1 MSLQGNLRTILLP
14 DVLQWLSQSRKSGVL
29 HLRDP
34 GGVSKRILFKDGDVV
49 STASSDPREYLGHF
63 LISRGYL
70 TEEQLNLAMD
80 TQIQTGIKLGK
91 ILVTVG
97 VIEEEELKV
106 MLKLKAEETV
116 YDLFLWE
123 EGEFHFEDRDVIDED
138 IPYVPMDVTSLVMEG
153 IRRKDEWGRIRT
165 VLPDRWIILGRLP
178 GKGGAAEG
186 LPTGSIAR
194 RALDLFDGQRSLEEV
209 ALELHATEFQVAE
222 AAFRLCE
229 KGLLAAIGKKVPP
242 EEQAYRQIRERLL
255 REASKALEESEFTKA
270 ANLYRYLARTDPQD
284 PEAREGLAMAE
295 RGASHA
301 YFRDVVP
308 LDTVLELAVPL
319 SELAKQDLS
328 PQEGFLAT
336 RANGVWDIAAILK
349 VSPIPEKEALRSL
362 QKLLERKV
370 LRPKPR

>member
-14 DVLQWLSQSRKSGVL
+14 DVLQWISQSRKTGIL

-34 GGVSKRILFKDGDVV
+34 GGVSKRILFKDGDVL

-70 TEEQLNLAMD
+70 SEEQLNLAMD

-97 VIEEEELKV
+97 VLEEGDLKV
-106 MLKLKAEETV
+106 MLKLKAEENV
-116 YDLFLWE
+116 YQLFLWE
-123 EGEFHFEDRDVIDED
+123 EGEFNFEDREAIDED

-153 IRRKDEWGRIRT
+153 IRRKDEWARIRA
-165 VLPDRWIILGRLP
+165 VLPNRWIILGRVP
-178 GKGGAAEG
+178 GKEAGAKDPPA
-186 LPTGSIAR
+186 GSVAR
-194 RALDLFDGQRSLEEV
+194 RALELFDGQRSLEEV

-229 KGLLAAIGKKVPP
+229 RGLLTATGQQIPP
-242 EEQAYRQIRERLL
+242 EEQSYRQIREQLL
-255 REASKALEESEFTKA
+255 REASKALEESQFTKA

-295 RGASHA
+295 RGASHV

-308 LDTVLELAVPL
+308 LNTVLELAVPL
-319 SELAKQDLS
+319 SELARHDLS

-336 RANGVWDIAAILK
+336 RANGAWDIATILK
-349 VSPIPEKEALRSL
+349 VSPMPEKEALRSL

-370 LRPKPR
+370 LRPKSR